1 MSENFEELL
10 ELAAAAS
17 FDKEVLSNANKV
29 EHDFIKVNLVHRQQI
44 DLTEKILS
52 LPPKGM
58 FVLFAKYCFHLTP
71 AETEIFFQIEN
82 SNGYLLYYLKLL
94 GMIMGL
100 SEGQLISD
108 EIMKQACKAA
118 LIQYLKKEF
127 YVDKQIGLSQHRNK
141 VGLKKLAKKI
151 AVAAII
157 ATMSFS
163 TIMVAN
169 AEFREKVI
177 SWMILTF
184 EKYSIFELKNDND
197 SPTMENLQ
205 KYIPSYIPDGFQLD
219 NTIAQ
224 PNLIL
229 FEYSN
234 ESSDT
239 VDVLMCISNTK
250 VYMDTE
256 GISIEELNLQSS
268 KGYYFNK
275 DGENYIIFEKEGFH
289 FEVFGSINKEELIS
303 IAEGIVKK

>member
-1 MSENFEELL
+1 MSGNFEELL

-17 FDKEVLSNANKV
+17 FDKEVLSNANKL

-44 DLTEKILS
+44 ELTEKILS

-118 LIQYLKKEF
+118 LKQYLKKEF
-127 YVDKQIGLSQHRNK
+127 YVNNQIGLSQHRKK
-141 VGLKKLAKKI
+141 VGLKKLAKRV

-163 TIMVAN
+163 TMMVAN
-169 AEFREKVI
+169 AEFREKII
-177 SWMILTF
+177 SWIIVTF
-184 EKYSIFELKNDND
+184 EKYSIFELKNDD
-197 SPTMENLQ
+197 APTIENLQ
-205 KYIPSYIPDGFQLD
+205 KFIPSYIPDGFQLN
-219 NTIAQ
+219 NTVNQ
-224 PNLIL
+224 PSLIL
-229 FEYSN
+229 YEYRN
-234 ESSDT
+234 INSDYF
-239 VDVLMCISNTK
+239 DILISIANTK
-250 VYMDTE
+250 VYLDTE
-256 GISIEELNLQSS
+256 GAPTEELKVLDSTA
-268 KGYYFNK
+268 YYFNK
-275 DGENYIIFEKEGFH
+275 DGVNSIVFEKNGFH
-289 FEVFGSINKEELIS
+289 FEVDGSISKKDLIR
-303 IAEGIVKK
+303 ITEAIVKK

>member
-1 MSENFEELL
+1 MSEKFEELL

-17 FDKEVLSNANKV
+17 FDKEVLSNANKL

-44 DLTEKILS
+44 ELTEKILL

-71 AETEIFFQIEN
+71 SETEIFFQIEN

-118 LIQYLKKEF
+118 LKQYLKKEF
-127 YVDKQIGLSQHRNK
+127 YVDNHIGLSQHRNK
-141 VGLKKLAKKI
+141 VGLKKLAKRV

-163 TIMVAN
+163 TMMVAN
-169 AEFREKVI
+169 AEFREKII
-177 SWMILTF
+177 SWIIVTF
-184 EKYSIFELKNDND
+184 EKYSIFELKSDND
-197 SPTMENLQ
+197 APTMENLQ

-219 NTIAQ
+219 NTIVQ

-256 GISIEELNLQSS
+256 GISIEEIEIHNSNAL
-268 KGYYFNK
+268 YFTK

-289 FEVFGSINKEELIS
+289 FEVFGCISKEELIR
-303 IAEGIVKK
+303 IAERIVKK

>member
-17 FDKEVLSNANKV
+17 FDKEVLSNANKL

-100 SEGQLISD
+100 EEGQLISD
-108 EIMKQACKAA
+108 ETMKKACKSA
-118 LIQYLKKEF
+118 LKQYLKKEF
-127 YVDKQIGLSQHRNK
+127 YVDNQIGLIQHRNK
-141 VGLKKLAKKI
+141 VGLKKLAKRV

-163 TIMVAN
+163 TMMVAN
-169 AEFREKVI
+169 AEFREKII
-177 SWMILTF
+177 SWIIVTF
-184 EKYSIFELKNDND
+184 EKYSIFELKNDD
-197 SPTMENLQ
+197 APTIENLQ
-205 KYIPSYIPDGFQLD
+205 RFIPSYIPDGFELND
-219 NTIAQ
+219 TVNQ
-224 PNLIL
+224 PSLIL
-229 FEYSN
+229 YEYSN
-234 ESSDT
+234 KNSDYF
-239 VDVLMCISNTK
+239 DILISIANTK
-250 VYMDTE
+250 VYLDTE
-256 GISIEELNLQSS
+256 GVPTEELEVLGSTA
-268 KGYYFNK
+268 YYFNK
-275 DGENYIIFEKEGFH
+275 DGVNSIVFEKNGFH
-289 FEVFGSINKEELIS
+289 FEVDGSISKKDLIRITES
-303 IAEGIVKK
+303 IVKK